1 MCLWNVINLHH
12 ISSQIVVKSDFYD
25 FKATF
30 LSSFLVLSYQCS
42 SEYALIV
49 WCISSHTVFFNHILS
64 KSTAL
69 YTFSHVIE
77 LSESRLF
84 STFSW
89 NSPHIKILF
98 DTDCSLELK
107 ILLILGPFFEKI
119 WKLTVAAQY
128 YVCWNSM
135 RSGKSDVCIENSHE
149 VFVVLCFS

>member
-1 MCLWNVINLHH
+1 MTLKPL
-12 ISSQIVVKSDFYD
+12 F
-25 FKATF
+25 
-30 LSSFLVLSYQCS
+30 FLVSWFYLTNAAVNTPISILRAS
-42 SEYALIV
+42 KIIV